1 MSSQGFDLMKTGR
14 EQGKCCLPPILT
26 ARREHPQELWLG
38 GRAVIP
44 SLTEEA
50 WGAGIIMK

>member
-26 ARREHPQELWLG
+26 ACREHPQELWLG